1 MKQSVVADIPFAL
14 LDWDDLTNLTKH
26 LASQVKSCNRSYDRL
41 VALANGG
48 LTMVR
53 LLADELQL
61 TDISLLQI
69 SSYSGVAEHDPEP
82 IILQGL
88 PEVVSGERLLIFE
101 DIVDTG
107 ATLQVLD
114 QYLDAI
120 GVNEFDVATLVEKNH
135 TVRPAEFVAD
145 RINRWIIFPYE
156 TRETI
161 EDLVKKWQQS
171 SLSAEQISANLLQI
185 GFSKQQIEQFAQL
198 ELIF

>member
-1 MKQSVVADIPFAL
+1 MKESVVADIPFVL
-14 LDWDDLTNLTKH
+14 LNWEDLTKLTKN
-26 LASQVKSCNRSYDRL
+26 LAKQVKSCDRQYDRI

-53 LLADELQL
+53 LLADELEL
-61 TDISLLQI
+61 LDISLLQI

-88 PEVVSGERLLIFE
+88 PEQVAGQRLLIFE

-114 QYLDAI
+114 KYLDTL
-120 GVNEFDVATLVEKNH
+120 GVHEFDVATLVEKSH
-135 TVRPAEFVAD
+135 TVRQAEFVAE
-145 RINRWIIFPYE
+145 RINSWIIFPYE

-161 EDLVKKWQQS
+161 EDLQSKWQAAGKD
-171 SLSAEQISANLLQI
+171 LSEIRGNLLQI
-185 GFSKQQIEQFAQL
+185 GFTKEQIDQFIKA
-198 ELIF
+198 